1 MRTDYLSIIG
11 DGSDFGLSKGDEY
24 PAPMQQYWWI
34 RGQNHNQN
42 PNEAE
47 HLGWD
52 FSASAGEPI
61 RSGPNGGHGR
71 RGC

>member
-1 MRTDYLSIIG
+1 MRTDYLSITG
-11 DGSDFGLSKGDEY
+11 DGSGFGLSKGDEY
-24 PAPMQQYWWI
+24 PAPLQNYWWI

-52 FSASAGEPI
+52 FSANAGEPI
-61 RSGPNGGHGR
+61 RSGPNGGIVAQ
-71 RGC
+71 GC